1 MINDPE
7 FYITDDEI
15 EIYVM
20 LAATFKCIAWLWD
33 KTECVAIGA
42 YEGNIAIG
50 LHGGICLEKGLQK
63 NRLINGRFLL
73 GGISRARTYDL
84 HDVNAEYY
92 AYILA
97 IYVYSIHSF
106 KIIAPLL
113 DPLFSCPCVNSF
125 NHSRISVAHKVCDLR
140 TG

>member
-63 NRLINGRFLL
+63 NRLINGQFLL

-84 HDVNAEYY
+84 HDVN
-92 AYILA
+92 
-97 IYVYSIHSF
+97 
-106 KIIAPLL
+106 
-113 DPLFSCPCVNSF
+113 
-125 NHSRISVAHKVCDLR
+125 VAL
-140 TG
+140 

>member
-1 MINDPE
+1 MINAPE

-33 KTECVAIGA
+33 KAECVAIGA

-84 HDVNAEYY
+84 HDVN
-92 AYILA
+92 
-97 IYVYSIHSF
+97 
-106 KIIAPLL
+106 
-113 DPLFSCPCVNSF
+113 
-125 NHSRISVAHKVCDLR
+125 VAL
-140 TG
+140 

>member
-50 LHGGICLEKGLQK
+50 LQAG
-63 NRLINGRFLL
+63 F
-73 GGISRARTYDL
+73 
-84 HDVNAEYY
+84 V
-92 AYILA
+92 
-97 IYVYSIHSF
+97 
-106 KIIAPLL
+106 
-113 DPLFSCPCVNSF
+113 
-125 NHSRISVAHKVCDLR
+125 
-140 TG
+140 